1 MASRLS
7 RATAP
12 ALSTMIVDAD
22 PAAARRLRT
31 ALAAL
36 PGLSVTCA
44 VHSLPAAIEQA
55 AASRPDVVFL
65 DASME
70 HGHGLDVARHLDPDQ
85 ALVVVTDRADYALNA
100 FQSGAIDYV
109 LKPVDRSRLRET
121 VRRLGRL
128 FGERATPPARS
139 PESTTPAARRIGRL
153 SITDRLPLPT
163 DRTAAGRS
171 VELVPVSQVAWIE
184 SLQNYSVVQLKGN
197 VRRRLKRS
205 LAEWT
210 ALLPEREFARVDR
223 SHLLQLAALRTLESP
238 RRTTVLVHC
247 HDVARP
253 LELGRAAGDRLRD
266 ALRRVTSAARG

>member
-1 MASRLS
+1 MAFRHS

-31 ALAAL
+31 ALAGL

-55 AASRPDVVFL
+55 AANRPDVVFL

-85 ALVVVTDRADYALNA
+85 AIVVVTDRADYALHA

-109 LKPVDRSRLRET
+109 LKPVDRGRLRET
-121 VRRLGRL
+121 IRRLGRL
-128 FGERATPPARS
+128 FGDRATPPARTS
-139 PESTTPAARRIGRL
+139 PGSATDFPPKIGRL
-153 SITDRLPLPT
+153 SITDRLPLPS
-163 DRTAAGRS
+163 DRTAAGRA

-205 LAEWT
+205 LAEWA

-238 RRTTVLVHC
+238 RRTAVLVHC
-247 HDVARP
+247 HDVTRP

-266 ALRRVTSAARG
+266 ALRLGTAG

>member
-1 MASRLS
+1 MASRHS
-7 RATAP
+7 RASDV

-22 PAAARRLRT
+22 PAAARRLRS

-36 PGLSVTCA
+36 PGVSVTCA

-70 HGHGLDVARHLDPDQ
+70 QGHGLDVARHLDPRQ
-85 ALVVVTDRADYALNA
+85 AIVVVTDRADYALHA

-109 LKPVDRSRLRET
+109 LKPVDRVRLRET

-128 FGERATPPARS
+128 FGDRVTPPARTS
-139 PESTTPAARRIGRL
+139 IRTPDSAAPPAPKTGRL
-153 SITDRLPLPT
+153 SITDRLPLPR
-163 DRTAAGRS
+163 DRTAGRS

-210 ALLPEREFARVDR
+210 ALLPQREFARVDR
-223 SHLLQLAALRTLESP
+223 SHLLQLAALRSLESP
-238 RRTTVLVHC
+238 RRSAVLVHC

-266 ALRRVTSAARG
+266 VLRRGTAG

>member
-1 MASRLS
+1 MASRHS

-12 ALSTMIVDAD
+12 ALSAMIVDAD
-22 PAAARRLRT
+22 PAAARRLRST
-31 ALAAL
+31 LATL

-55 AASRPDVVFL
+55 AARRPDVVFL
-65 DASME
+65 DASIGQ
-70 HGHGLDVARHLDPDQ
+70 GHGLDVARHLEPHQ
-85 ALVVVTDRADYALNA
+85 AIVVVTDRADYALHA
-100 FQSGAIDYV
+100 FQSGAIDYL
-109 LKPVDRSRLRET
+109 LKPVDRGRLQET

-128 FGERATPPARS
+128 FGERTITPAR
-139 PESTTPAARRIGRL
+139 TPSRTPDSAPAPMPKIGRL
-153 SITDRLPLPT
+153 SIADRLPLPS
-163 DRTAAGRS
+163 DRTGGRS
-171 VELVPVSQVAWIE
+171 VDLVPVSQVAWIE
-184 SLQNYSVVQLKGN
+184 SLQNYSVVQLKGD

-210 ALLPEREFARVDR
+210 ALLPQREFARVDR

-238 RRTTVLVHC
+238 RRNAVLVHC

-266 ALRRVTSAARG
+266 VLRGAAG